1 MIVEWKELFWYIIYK
16 DLTIKI
22 EFSMKM
28 WNKMAALRHSN
39 VHYSFLH
46 QFGQKRQYCFAAL

>member
-1 MIVEWKELFWYIIYK
+1 MIVKWKELFWYIIYK

-22 EFSMKM
+22 EFYMKM

-39 VHYSFLH
+39 VHYSFPH
-46 QFGQKRQYCFAAL
+46 QFGQKRQ